1 LIRDSGISSIIVDK
15 NWKHVTQITDRNVIL
30 VKGEVVFEGDSDHL
44 LADPDLLLKHLG
56 V

>member
-1 LIRDSGISSIIVDK
+1 VDK

-30 VKGEVVFEGDSDHL
+30 VKGEVVFEGTSQALHD
-44 LADPDLLLKHLG
+44 DPRVLEQHLG

>member
-1 LIRDSGISSIIVDK
+1 VIVDK

-30 VKGEVVFEGDSDHL
+30 VKGEVVFEGSSAELHARPEL
-44 LADPDLLLKHLG
+44 LEKYLG